1 MKRIILA
8 IALSAMACVSCEKT
22 AGQKPNPEESTEV
35 NPEENPLNKI
45 ELDTRS
51 EAFVQRGKSFAFE
64 FVRRVNEGRKKSF
77 VISPLSMQFLLGMIL
92 DGARGETADEICR
105 VLGYEAGDVQAADAF
120 ALSMLEQLPAVDK
133 ETTLSIADAVFV
145 NNRCSILDSYR
156 TSVVQNYDATVS
168 DLDFSD
174 VGEATN
180 RINQWCSD
188 HTNGMI
194 THVLDQVDA
203 TVLAYLMNAVYFK
216 SRWKEPFPADAT
228 SQEKFLDEEGKEST
242 VPMMKNAG
250 SFLYQENEHFSAVRL
265 PYGNGA
271 FQMTVILPQKGRTVQ
286 DVVSVLDAHG
296 WSEIT
301 DLWSMREVD
310 VWLPRFETKFH
321 IDLNQLLIE
330 MGMPTAFEELKADFG
345 AMSPQALFLSQVMQ
359 DAVIKI
365 DEEGTEAAAVST
377 GMFATSVPQYSP
389 FHADHPFLYLITE
402 SSTGAILF
410 AGKFSGE

>member
-310 VWLPRFETKFH
+310 VWLPKFETKFH

-359 DAVIKI
+359 DAVIKV

-377 GMFATSVPQYSP
+377 GMFATSVPQYST

>member
-1 MKRIILA
+1 
-8 IALSAMACVSCEKT
+8 
-22 AGQKPNPEESTEV
+22 
-35 NPEENPLNKI
+35 
-45 ELDTRS
+45 
-51 EAFVQRGKSFAFE
+51 
-64 FVRRVNEGRKKSF
+64 
-77 VISPLSMQFLLGMIL
+77 
-92 DGARGETADEICR
+92 
-105 VLGYEAGDVQAADAF
+105 
-120 ALSMLEQLPAVDK
+120 
-133 ETTLSIADAVFV
+133 
-145 NNRCSILDSYR
+145 
-156 TSVVQNYDATVS
+156 
-168 DLDFSD
+168 
-174 VGEATN
+174 
-180 RINQWCSD
+180 
-188 HTNGMI
+188 
-194 THVLDQVDA
+194 
-203 TVLAYLMNAVYFK
+203 
-216 SRWKEPFPADAT
+216 
-228 SQEKFLDEEGKEST
+228 
-242 VPMMKNAG
+242 
-250 SFLYQENEHFSAVRL
+250 
-265 PYGNGA
+265 
-271 FQMTVILPQKGRTVQ
+271 MTVILPQKGRTVQ

-301 DLWSMREVD
+301 DLRFMREVD